1 MGPVEKTN
9 KKAKDFS
16 PWENFRARL
25 SFGEEHATQ
34 KVIGKKSD
42 NTQSS
47 AKSGRNRPREDV
59 RQKPL
64 VTYPRIF
71 FV

>member
-25 SFGEEHATQ
+25 SCREEHATQ

-42 NTQSS
+42 KHKAVQNLARTDL
-47 AKSGRNRPREDV
+47 GRTFV
-59 RQKPL
+59 RNPL
-64 VTYPRIF
+64 
-71 FV
+71 